1 MARATFEH
9 EDIIFFE
16 DDLGVDAAVT
26 GGADRDGCVV
36 VEVRANSGWHGCP
49 LLMTYWYV
57 RMSAARPMAS
67 RHTVETIIPMSER
80 KPGVPPNCS
89 PVWALYPQIPRLTM
103 NMAAKKAA
111 SLAKETPCFGSMGTW
126 A

>member
-1 MARATFEH
+1 
-9 EDIIFFE
+9 
-16 DDLGVDAAVT
+16 
-26 GGADRDGCVV
+26 
-36 VEVRANSGWHGCP
+36 
-49 LLMTYWYV
+49 MTYLYV

-67 RHTVETIIPMSER
+67 RDTVETIIPMNER

-111 SLAKETPCFGSMGTW
+111 SLAKETPRFGSDGHMGMILST
-126 A
+126 